1 MRAMSSE
8 TLPKPAAEP
17 MLKLRAVR
25 RHYKV
30 ARGLGRHQ
38 LLRAVDGVDLEVVR
52 GETLGLVGESGC
64 GKSTLS
70 RLIVGLDRPTEGE
83 IHVGGTEV
91 GQADRRT
98 RRKLT
103 KTVQIV
109 LQDPYTSLNPRMTVG
124 AIIGEPLVVHKLGDK
139 RSIDRRVS
147 EMLDL
152 VGLSAKAAS
161 RYPHEF
167 SGGQRQRIGIARAL
181 AVSPSVLVC
190 DEPVS
195 ALDVLV
201 QAQILN
207 LLALVRDELDLTC
220 IFVAHDL
227 DVVRQISDRV
237 AVMYLGKIV
246 EEGHADT
253 VLTAPQHPYTQALL
267 GSVPA
272 LDAGRGLPTPTLIG
286 DPPSP
291 IQPPPGCSFETRCPV
306 AVDEC
311 SFSAPSLDPVD
322 GPAHRASCHLISS
335 TSRLTPTHPRPHQ
348 KEGKE

>member
-1 MRAMSSE
+1 MSGE
-8 TLPKPAAEP
+8 TLPKPAAAP
-17 MLKLRAVR
+17 MLKLQAVQ

-30 ARGLGRHQ
+30 GRGVGRHR
-38 LLRAVDGVDLEVVR
+38 LLRAVDGVDLEVMR

-70 RLIVGLDRPTEGE
+70 RLIVGLDRPTGGE
-83 IHVGGTEV
+83 IRVGSTEV

-98 RRKLT
+98 RRQLT

-139 RSIDRRVS
+139 QSIHRRVS

-152 VGLSAKAAS
+152 VGLSAKVS
-161 RYPHEF
+161 GRYPHEF
-167 SGGQRQRIGIARAL
+167 SGGQLQRIGIARAL
-181 AVSPSVLVC
+181 AVNPSVLVC

-220 IFVAHDL
+220 VFVAHDL
-227 DVVRQISDRV
+227 DVVRQISDRI

-246 EEGHADT
+246 EEGHVDR
-253 VLTAPQHPYTQALL
+253 VLTTPQHPYTQALL
-267 GSVPA
+267 GSVPT
-272 LDAGRGLPTPTLIG
+272 LDAAGRGLPTLALIG

-291 IQPPPGCSFETRCPV
+291 IEPPPGCSFETRCPM

-311 SFSAPSLDPVD
+311 RSRTPSLDVVD
-322 GPAHRASCHLISS
+322 GHAHRVSCHLVDS
-335 TSRLTPTHPRPHQ
+335 TSRHTPRRSRTHQ
-348 KEGKE
+348 QEGKE

>member
-1 MRAMSSE
+1 MSSE

-17 MLKLRAVR
+17 MLTLRGVQ

-30 ARGLGRHQ
+30 ARGLGRNQ
-38 LLRAVDGVDLEVVR
+38 LLRAVDGVDLEVAR

-70 RLIVGLDRPTEGE
+70 RMIVGLDRPTSGE
-83 IHVGGTEV
+83 IHVGSTEV

-98 RRKLT
+98 RRELT

-139 RSIDRRVS
+139 QSIRRRVS

-152 VGLSAKAAS
+152 VGLSAKVSS

-167 SGGQRQRIGIARAL
+167 SGGQLQRIGIARAL
-181 AVSPSVLVC
+181 AVNPSVLVC

-207 LLALVRDELDLTC
+207 LLADVRDELHLTC

-227 DVVRQISDRV
+227 DVVRQISDRI

-246 EEGHADT
+246 EVGHVDT

-267 GSVPA
+267 GSVPT
-272 LDAGRGLPTPTLIG
+272 LDAAGRGLPTPTLVG

-291 IQPPPGCSFETRCPV
+291 IQPPSGCAFEPRCPV
-306 AVDEC
+306 AVDDC
-311 SFSAPSLDPVD
+311 RVQAPSLDLVD
-322 GPAHRASCHLISS
+322 GHTHSVSCHLAHGAPRRTS
-335 TSRLTPTHPRPHQ
+335 THTRTHQ

>member
-1 MRAMSSE
+1 MSSE
-8 TLPKPAAEP
+8 TLPKPSAEP

-30 ARGLGRHQ
+30 TRGLGRHQ

-83 IHVGGTEV
+83 IHVGSTEV

-98 RRKLT
+98 RRQLT

-139 RSIDRRVS
+139 QSIHRRVS

-152 VGLSAKAAS
+152 VGLSAKVSS

-167 SGGQRQRIGIARAL
+167 SGGQLQRIGIARAL
-181 AVSPSVLVC
+181 AVNPSVLVC

-220 IFVAHDL
+220 VFVAHDL

-246 EEGHADT
+246 EEGHVDT
-253 VLTAPQHPYTQALL
+253 VLTTPQHPYTQALL
-267 GSVPA
+267 RSVPT
-272 LDAGRGLPTPTLIG
+272 LDAAGRGLPTPTLIG

-291 IQPPPGCSFETRCPV
+291 IQPPSGCSFQTRCPV

-311 SFSAPSLDPVD
+311 RVRAPSLDLVD
-322 GPAHRASCHLISS
+322 GRTHRVSCHLVTS
-335 TSRLTPTHPRPHQ
+335 TPRTHQ
-348 KEGKE
+348 QEGKE